1 MAVELTDAM
10 LEILWLLED
19 GVMMCSIF
27 CVPLTKKKVPIVCG
41 AFLLVGLLFANMGME
56 RYPFLTL
63 TVKLLLTPAILIV
76 WTEGKI
82 FRRLAIY
89 WCSVM
94 YLNLPYLCVDLVFC
108 GFSGNSMI
116 SLESYT
122 VYRILRS
129 ILSIIFMWVVSKVL
143 RRMVLDYCGLINS
156 MQIKY
161 FVFGSICA
169 FSASIVQHC
178 IEEIELRKVYDKPGL
193 TISVFVCMVIISVSF
208 YLLGIGFV
216 ILDIF
221 RKKYKEESKLKD
233 EYLRITK
240 DYVGMVRE
248 NAKETRKVR
257 HDLQAHMHILQHY
270 LEQKE
275 YLKAL
280 EYLAKMQENMT
291 RAIRKMVSVNH
302 EIVDAVLQE
311 AIVRGEGLQIQWEVD
326 GVFPDN
332 LSITDFDLCTI
343 FSNLLSNSIEACRKL
358 ERENRY
364 ICLEIRRT
372 EEHLLIE
379 VENPV
384 LTPVALENL
393 GRVTEK
399 DDGENHGFGIANVK
413 ATVEKNKGNIY
424 FENKKGIFAVKILFT
439 LEN

>member
-1 MAVELTDAM
+1 M
-10 LEILWLLED
+10 
-19 GVMMCSIF
+19 
-27 CVPLTKKKVPIVCG
+27 
-41 AFLLVGLLFANMGME
+41 
-56 RYPFLTL
+56 
-63 TVKLLLTPAILIV
+63 
-76 WTEGKI
+76 
-82 FRRLAIY
+82 
-89 WCSVM
+89 
-94 YLNLPYLCVDLVFC
+94 
-108 GFSGNSMI
+108 
-116 SLESYT
+116 
-122 VYRILRS
+122 
-129 ILSIIFMWVVSKVL
+129 
-143 RRMVLDYCGLINS
+143 
-156 MQIKY
+156 
-161 FVFGSICA
+161 
-169 FSASIVQHC
+169 
-178 IEEIELRKVYDKPGL
+178 RKVYDKPGL

>member
-94 YLNLPYLCVDLVFC
+94 YLQLLYLCIDILSYMV
-108 GFSGNSMI
+108 SGKSI
-116 SLESYT
+116 VILEGYMA
-122 VYRILRS
+122 YRYLRS
-129 ILSIIFMWVVSKVL
+129 LLTITIVLILSKILYKVMPGYKSII
-143 RRMVLDYCGLINS
+143 YGLPA
-156 MQIKY
+156 KY
-161 FVFGSICA
+161 FLIGSTCA
-169 FSASIVQHC
+169 LTASIVQHSV
-178 IEEIELRKVYDKPGL
+178 EEITLNVTYEKPELTVCIIICVVV
-193 TISVFVCMVIISVSF
+193 ISFSF
-208 YLLGIGFV
+208 YMLGIGLV
-216 ILDIF
+216 VLDVF

-291 RAIRKMVSVNH
+291 RAIRKMVSVNN

-358 ERENRY
+358 ERGNRY